1 MKYLIPFFLLLV
13 TARGIEHQ
21 ESQVLT
27 PGDLGITKTIY
38 TSQPGNVLVASVTIE
53 SNGAVVSDVCGAQA
67 DAEKNELIY
76 FTGTPPWAKGPVFQL
91 RGLAYAYDGYALVN
105 STMGD
110 EAGGKVFVYHLK
122 HAQKDDLKLTVRIR
136 ELSYASAKAEFP
148 ELPAPPVL
156 HSEVSGWW
164 TRLDR
169 KK

>member
-1 MKYLIPFFLLLV
+1 MKYLVPFLLLLV

-38 TSQPGNVLVASVTIE
+38 TSRPGNVLVSSVTVE
-53 SNGAVVSDVCGAQA
+53 RNGAIESDVCAAQA

-76 FTGTPPWAKGPVFQL
+76 FTGTPPWSKGPIFQL
-91 RGLAYAYDGYALVN
+91 RGLAYAYEGYVVMQA
-105 STMGD
+105 TTGD
-110 EAGGKVFVYHLK
+110 EEGSKVFVYQLK
-122 HAQKDDLKLTVRIR
+122 HAQKEDLKLTIRIR

-148 ELPAPPVL
+148 DLPAPAEQ
-156 HSEVSGWW
+156 HSEVSSWW
-164 TRLDR
+164 KRFDR